1 MPKKSTIDSLK
12 LLFEEGGGNVY
23 VCVCVCVRVSPI
35 IRGPGAPQFTSKSA
49 FLGRNTEISFWK
61 FAPIVR

>member
-35 IRGPGAPQFTSKSA
+35 RGPGAPQFTSKSA